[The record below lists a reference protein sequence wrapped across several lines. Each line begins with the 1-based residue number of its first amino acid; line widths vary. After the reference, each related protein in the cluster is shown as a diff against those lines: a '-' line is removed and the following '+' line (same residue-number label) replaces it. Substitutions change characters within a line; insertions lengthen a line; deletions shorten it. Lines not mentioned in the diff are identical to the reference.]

1 MDLNRP
7 GSWHTAQ
14 SRSTTRP
21 LLLVHSWR
29 LQGVLQECHRSPVTS
44 QPSRLY
50 FLWLRFWLGHVSRT
64 GNASSRAYYKSR
76 GGRALTRAL
85 TYIRFRVLKK
95 PHLCSIARVTSHA
108 RFCQI
113 QKHGTFFLCLA
124 HTSAHFQNCLK
135 TVLHDSLSILSLTL
149 FNSVGHS
156 FLSASRLS
164 NWPI

>member
-1 MDLNRP
+1 MRERFGPEPARELAHCTVTIHYSTP
-7 GSWHTAQ
+7 GGYKEYHKSAT
-14 SRSTTRP
+14 
-21 LLLVHSWR
+21 
-29 LQGVLQECHRSPVTS
+29 GHRSL
-44 QPSRLY
+44 PSLPYILY

-85 TYIRFRVLKK
+85 IYIRLRVLKK

-113 QKHGTFFLCLA
+113 QKHGTLFLCLA
-124 HTSAHFQNCLK
+124 HTSAPFQNCLK
-135 TVLHDSLSILSLTL
+135 TVLHDSLSILSLTPS
-149 FNSVGHS
+149 NSVGHS